1 MNPSMPLYV
10 RDITKLFLS
19 KVFLRNV
26 SFLVHSIHI
35 CDNKNMIQS
44 WKDDQESEGCSW
56 RWALPTSLWLTLAE
70 PRNVN
75 AWMWCDH
82 LAFALRLSAA
92 HMEACHSLSPVWIKE
107 NMLNLP
113 HKSHGIWILP
123 SFLPFQ
129 HLVPP
134 SFLCSCSFSSQ
145 LFPSSRNVL
154 LHRIIPTAV

>member
-70 PRNVN
+70 PQNVN

-123 SFLPFQ
+123 SFLSSIWY
-129 HLVPP
+129 HLPSCVPAVSLTTKTLP
-134 SFLCSCSFSSQ
+134 SCSRPHGTYFC
-145 LFPSSRNVL
+145 
-154 LHRIIPTAV
+154 IG